1 MTALPFPLHYRLAH
15 PMSQFRNQA
24 AMNKQLFR
32 YLKVEQLQQN
42 AITVEKITWLIR
54 ALSDAAF
61 FLTPKGQV
69 NT

>member
-1 MTALPFPLHYRLAH
+1 
-15 PMSQFRNQA
+15 
-24 AMNKQLFR
+24 MNKQLFR

-61 FLTPKGQV
+61 FLTPRERT

>member
-1 MTALPFPLHYRLAH
+1 
-15 PMSQFRNQA
+15 
-24 AMNKQLFR
+24 MNKQLFR

-54 ALSDAAF
+54 ALSDVAF
-61 FLTPKGQV
+61 FLTSKGPA

>member
-1 MTALPFPLHYRLAH
+1 MTALPFLLHYRLAD
-15 PMSQFRNQA
+15 PLSQFRNQA

-42 AITVEKITWLIR
+42 AITVGKITWVLR
-54 ALSDAAF
+54 MAVRNSV
-61 FLTPKGQV
+61 FLTSKPGI